1 MPMIGKLIVYGS
13 NRDSCIH
20 RLKRALEEF
29 VVEGMKTTIP
39 LHQKLVRDP
48 EFLAGEY
55 TIKWLE
61 ASTDRSRRRCGGGGA
76 DTSDCATNN
85 PDPDNNGPGSSA
97 PEYRGLDGTCHS

>member
-1 MPMIGKLIVYGS
+1 M
-13 NRDSCIH
+13 
-20 RLKRALEEF
+20 RLRRALEEY

-61 ASTDRSRRRCGGGGA
+61 KWLARQHEQASQA
-76 DTSDCATNN
+76 A
-85 PDPDNNGPGSSA
+85 
-97 PEYRGLDGTCHS
+97 